1 MLLEQGATLA
11 LGHAAPDTELDAIVQ
26 RVGPALGDDRT
37 VSADHSRFPLGRA
50 AHEELVRIG
59 RAT

>member
-11 LGHAAPDTELDAIVQ
+11 LGHAAPHAELDAVVQ
-26 RVGPALGDDRT
+26 GVGSALGDDRT
-37 VSADHSRFPLGRA
+37 VPTDHRGFTLGRP

-59 RAT
+59 RTT